1 MYGIE
6 LAFHSQAIADTSTA
20 IHVEDKI
27 EEAKERALGSLDAYY
42 TVKYSIDFRFQSIQN
57 KVKYIF

>member
-20 IHVEDKI
+20 IHVEDKR

-42 TVKYSIDFRFQSIQN
+42 TVKYSTCA
-57 KVKYIF
+57 KKYLAYFPN